1 MKLSSTVHAGIRDLP
16 PVIAGMSG
24 MTDADNTINPPPRGI
39 PGRSCDNGCQ
49 VHVGDRSK
57 RSAVTPSF
65 MGIDVLRK
73 EISGIDREIIVL
85 IGKRQR
91 IAAKMARAKAGE
103 GVSVHDPARV
113 KEVLDD
119 AFDCAVEE
127 QIDPVAV
134 QEIIR
139 ILISMS
145 EARQRECLGEGNL
158 P

>member
-1 MKLSSTVHAGIRDLP
+1 
-16 PVIAGMSG
+16 
-24 MTDADNTINPPPRGI
+24 
-39 PGRSCDNGCQ
+39 
-49 VHVGDRSK
+49 
-57 RSAVTPSF
+57 

-73 EISGIDREIIVL
+73 EISEIDRHIIAL

-103 GVSVHDPARV
+103 GVSVHDPERV
-113 KEVLDD
+113 KEVLDN
-119 AFDCAVEE
+119 AFDYAVEE

-134 QEIIR
+134 QEIVK
-139 ILISMS
+139 ILIAMS